1 MMNPD
6 RNAIKRQY
14 VTPGH
19 PSAFSGI
26 GRVAAH
32 HGLKT
37 RNARELLSEISSYT
51 LHREA
56 KRPRYRNP
64 YFVYLRREQ
73 CQADLIDVQ
82 QLSRFNDNHKYLVCA
97 IDSFSRKLW
106 VRPVKAKTARL
117 VLEAF
122 RSIVDAMGDKPRSF
136 FADKGTEMK
145 NATLINYLN
154 SQDITLLHPNSEI
167 KAGIVES
174 TRAMLIYRVYI

>member
-1 MMNPD
+1 
-6 RNAIKRQY
+6 
-14 VTPGH
+14 V
-19 PSAFSGI
+19 
-26 GRVAAH
+26 
-32 HGLKT
+32 
-37 RNARELLSEISSYT
+37 
-51 LHREA
+51 
-56 KRPRYRNP
+56 
-64 YFVYLRREQ
+64 
-73 CQADLIDVQ
+73 DLIDVQ

-122 RSIVDAMGDKPRSF
+122 RSIVDAMGDKPGSF

-154 SQDITLLHPNSEI
+154 SQGIKLLHPNSEI

-174 TRAMLIYRVYI
+174 TRAMLIYSVYI